1 VIGYIPPGLVTG
13 AALVLFLTQFF
24 HAGWYRG
31 PRRRY
36 LVVLA
41 LTAAGVMAG
50 QAWEGLGLPSV
61 RVGQLNV
68 LPAVLFA
75 AALQPFAQ
83 RLTQMLPLRLP

>member
-1 VIGYIPPGLVTG
+1 MIGWLPPGLLTG
-13 AALVLFLTQFF
+13 AALVLFLAQFF

-36 LVVLA
+36 LAVLV
-41 LTAAGVMAG
+41 LTAAGVLAG
-50 QAWEGLGLPSV
+50 QVWDGLGLPSV
-61 RVGQLNV
+61 RLGQLNV

-83 RLTQMLPLRLP
+83 HLTQRLPLRLP